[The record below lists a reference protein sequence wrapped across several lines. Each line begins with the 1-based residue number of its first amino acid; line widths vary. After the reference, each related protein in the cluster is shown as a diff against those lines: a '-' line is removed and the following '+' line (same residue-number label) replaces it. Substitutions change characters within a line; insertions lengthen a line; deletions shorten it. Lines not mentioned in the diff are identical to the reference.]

1 MAQTEIAP
9 PTATPTETPTAR
21 PTPSPTPI
29 ATGTCAARFDNGG
42 PKSTWAFFGSDDK
55 LSYRAIDS
63 RGDKIVD
70 FSHAGYG
77 GGGVPLPAAPV
88 AETLGPSGGDD
99 TAAIRAALTRVSGLP
114 LVNGFRGAVR
124 LGRGTWRV
132 TGPLEINQSGI
143 VLRGSGSGPTGTVIN
158 LSGTPFRFIE
168 VTGGGSATTSNAV
181 SITDPYVPSGALS
194 FDVSSAAGFDVGDTV
209 YVQRTVTSPWI
220 HFMDMDTLVRNGK
233 PQTWISPGTVMNAD
247 RRIAAISGNHVTLDV
262 PMTDSIDS
270 KYLKPPGGQLVKY
283 SWPGRIS
290 NVGLEGLRI
299 LAPPQGPS
307 LRDPK
312 FQLFS
317 MDAVVDAWVKDVYF
331 KDCVDC
337 TSISRGAKRV
347 TIEDVTIEHTGAVS
361 AAPYPADFSLSGT
374 QVLAHR
380 FQSLNAR
387 NVYTVVTQ
395 ASVTGPIAVL
405 NYRSSEQKGVEP
417 HQRWAVG
424 MLFDNI
430 DVDGDLSL
438 MNRGYYGS
446 GHGWTVGWAVAWNT
460 TADRY
465 IVQRPPGTLNWSI
478 GGSGEVHD
486 QARPGR
492 SAPIEPRGEFESHD
506 TKVSPSSLYL
516 AQLCSRLGPQAVA
529 NIGY

>member
-1 MAQTEIAP
+1 MASLAQPVATAG
-9 PTATPTETPTAR
+9 PTATPAATPG
-21 PTPSPTPI
+21 
-29 ATGTCAARFDNGG
+29 GTCAARFDNGS
-42 PKSTWAFFGSDDK
+42 PKSTWAFFGANDK

-63 RGDKIVD
+63 RGDTIVD

-77 GGGVPLPAAPV
+77 GGGVRLPAVPV
-88 AETLGPSGGDD
+88 AETLAPSGGDD
-99 TAAIRAALTRVSGLP
+99 TAAIRGALTRVSTLP
-114 LVNGFRGAVR
+114 LVKGFRGAVR
-124 LGRGTWRV
+124 LGPGTWRV
-132 TGPLEINQSGI
+132 TGPLSIDQSGV

-158 LSGTPFRFIE
+158 LGGTPFRFISI
-168 VTGGGSATTSNAV
+168 TGSGSATTSNAV
-181 SITDPYVPSGALS
+181 SITDPYVPSGARS

-220 HFMDMDTLVRNGK
+220 HFMDMDTLVRGGK
-233 PQTWISPGTVMNAD
+233 PQTWISPGTVINTD

-262 PMTDSIDS
+262 PLTDSIDS
-270 KYLKPPGGQLVKY
+270 TYLSPPGGRLVKY

-290 NVGLEGLRI
+290 NVGLEGVRI
-299 LAPPQGPS
+299 VAPPQGTS
-307 LRDPK
+307 LREPR
-312 FQLFS
+312 FQLSS

-337 TSISRGAKRV
+337 ASVSRGAKRV
-347 TIEDVTIEHTGAVS
+347 TIEDVTIQHTGAVS
-361 AAPYPADFSLSGT
+361 DAPYPADFSLSGT

-380 FQSLNAR
+380 CTSLNAR
-387 NVYTVVTQ
+387 NVYTVVAQ
-395 ASVTGPIAVL
+395 ASATGPIVVL
-405 NYRSSEQKGVEP
+405 NYRSTEQKGVEP

-424 MLFDNI
+424 MLLDNI
-430 DVDGDLSL
+430 DVDGDLNL

-460 TADRY
+460 TAHRY
-465 IVQRPPGTLNWSI
+465 IVQRPPGALNWSI
-478 GGSGEVHD
+478 GGSGAIHD

-492 SAPIEPRGEFESHD
+492 AAPIEPRGEFELHG
-506 TKVSPSSLYL
+506 TKVSPWSLYL

>member
-1 MAQTEIAP
+1 MKRPFTSVSIGTCAALFALATPARMAQTE
-9 PTATPTETPTAR
+9 R
-21 PTPSPTPI
+21 
-29 ATGTCAARFDNGG
+29 TCAARFDNGG
-42 PKSTWAFFGSDDK
+42 PRSTWAFFGANDK
-55 LSYRAIDS
+55 LSYRTIDS
-63 RGDKIVD
+63 RGDRIID

-88 AETLGPSGGDD
+88 AETIGPSGGDD
-99 TAAIRAALTRVSGLP
+99 TAAIRAALARVSALP
-114 LVNGFRGAVR
+114 LVKGFRGAVLLR
-124 LGRGTWRV
+124 PGTWQV
-132 TGPLEINQSGI
+132 TGPLTINQSGV
-143 VLRGSGSGPTGTVIN
+143 VLRGSGSGTTGTVIN
-158 LSGTPFRFIE
+158 ARGTPFRFISIM
-168 VTGGGSATTSNAV
+168 GSGPAATSSAV
-181 SITDPYVPSGALS
+181 SITDAYVPSGALS
-194 FDVSSAAGFDVGDTV
+194 FDVSSAAGFHVGDTV
-209 YVQRTVTSPWI
+209 YVQRTVTTPWI
-220 HFMDMDTLVRNGK
+220 RFLDMDTLVRNGS
-233 PQTWISPGTVMNAD
+233 PQTWIPAGTVMNAD
-247 RRIAAISGNHVTLDV
+247 RTIAAVSGNHITLDA

-270 KYLKPPGGQLVKY
+270 TYLSPPGGRLVKY
-283 SWPGRIS
+283 AWPGRIS
-290 NVGLEGLRI
+290 NVGLEGVRI
-299 LAPPQGPS
+299 LAPPQGTS

-312 FQLFS
+312 FQFLS

-331 KDCVDC
+331 RDCVDC
-337 TSISRGAKRV
+337 TTISRGAKRV

-387 NVYTVVTQ
+387 NVYTVIAQ
-395 ASVTGPIAVL
+395 ASATGPIAVL
-405 NYRSSEQKGVEP
+405 NYQSTEQKGVEP

-460 TADRY
+460 TAERY
-465 IVQRPPGTLNWSI
+465 IVQRPPGALNWSI
-478 GGSGEVHD
+478 GGAGEVHD
-486 QARPGR
+486 QPRPGR
-492 SAPIEPRGEFESHD
+492 SGPIEARGEFESHG

>member
-1 MAQTEIAP
+1 MSPA
-9 PTATPTETPTAR
+9 PTATPAAAP
-21 PTPSPTPI
+21 
-29 ATGTCAARFDNGG
+29 TGTCAARFDNGG
-42 PKSTWAFFGSDDK
+42 PRSTWAFFGADDK

-63 RGDKIVD
+63 RGDKIID

-77 GGGVPLPAAPV
+77 GGGVRLPAVPV

-99 TAAIRAALTRVSGLP
+99 TAAIRTALTRVSALP

-124 LGRGTWRV
+124 LGPGTWRV
-132 TGPLEINQSGI
+132 TGPLEINQSGV

-158 LSGTPFRFIE
+158 LSGTPFRFISIM
-168 VTGGGSATTSNAV
+168 GSGSATTSNAV

-194 FDVSSAAGFDVGDTV
+194 FNVSNAAEFNVGDTV

-220 HFMDMDTLVRNGK
+220 HLMDMDTLVRGGK

-262 PMTDSIDS
+262 PLTDSIDS
-270 KYLKPPGGQLVKY
+270 TYLNPPGGRLVKY

-290 NVGLEGLRI
+290 NVGLEGVRI
-299 LAPPQGPS
+299 LAPPGGTS
-307 LRDPK
+307 LREPK
-312 FQLFS
+312 FQFLS
-317 MDAVVDAWVKDVYF
+317 MDAVVDAWVKDVHF

-337 TSISRGAKRV
+337 TSVSRGAKRV
-347 TIEDVTIEHTGAVS
+347 TIEDVTIQHTGAVS
-361 AAPYPADFSLSGT
+361 AAPYPADYSLSGT

-380 FQSLNAR
+380 FKSLNAR
-387 NVYTVVTQ
+387 NVYTVVAQ

-405 NYRSSEQKGVEP
+405 NYQSTDQKGVEP

-465 IVQRPPGTLNWSI
+465 IVQRPPGALNWSI
-478 GGSGEVHD
+478 GGAGEVHD
-486 QARPGR
+486 RARPGR
-492 SAPIEPRGEFESHD
+492 SDPIEPRGEFESHG

>member
-1 MAQTEIAP
+1 M
-9 PTATPTETPTAR
+9 
-21 PTPSPTPI
+21 S
-29 ATGTCAARFDNGG
+29 
-42 PKSTWAFFGSDDK
+42 
-55 LSYRAIDS
+55 
-63 RGDKIVD
+63 
-70 FSHAGYG
+70 
-77 GGGVPLPAAPV
+77 
-88 AETLGPSGGDD
+88 
-99 TAAIRAALTRVSGLP
+99 
-114 LVNGFRGAVR
+114 
-124 LGRGTWRV
+124 
-132 TGPLEINQSGI
+132 
-143 VLRGSGSGPTGTVIN
+143 
-158 LSGTPFRFIE
+158 
-168 VTGGGSATTSNAV
+168 
-181 SITDPYVPSGALS
+181 SGALS
-194 FDVSSAAGFDVGDTV
+194 FNVTSAAGFNVGDTI
-209 YVQRTVTSPWI
+209 YVQRTVTGAWI
-220 HFMDMDTLVRNGK
+220 HFMDMDTLVRSGK

-270 KYLKPPGGQLVKY
+270 TYLNPPGGRLVKY

-290 NVGLEGLRI
+290 NVGVEGLRI
-299 LAPPQGPS
+299 LAPPQGTS
-307 LRDPK
+307 LREPK
-312 FQLFS
+312 FQFLS
-317 MDAVVDAWVKDVYF
+317 MDAVVDAWVKDVHF

-337 TSISRGAKRV
+337 ISVSRGAKRV
-347 TIEDVTIEHTGAVS
+347 TIEDVTIQHTGAVS

-395 ASVTGPIAVL
+395 ASATGPIVVL
-405 NYRSSEQKGVEP
+405 NSQSTEQKGVEP

-430 DVDGDLSL
+430 DVDGDLNL

-465 IVQRPPGTLNWSI
+465 IVQRPPGALNWSI
-478 GGSGEVHD
+478 GGAGRIHD

-492 SAPIEPRGEFESHD
+492 SDPIEPRGEFESHG

-516 AQLCSRLGPQAVA
+516 AQLCSRLGPRAVA
-529 NIGY
+529 SIGY